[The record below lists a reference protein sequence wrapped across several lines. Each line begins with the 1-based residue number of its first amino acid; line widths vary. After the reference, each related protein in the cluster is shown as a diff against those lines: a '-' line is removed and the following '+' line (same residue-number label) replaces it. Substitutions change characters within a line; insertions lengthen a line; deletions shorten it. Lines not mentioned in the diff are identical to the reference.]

1 MKIHFDSLIRYRVA
15 AAILSIPFVLNV
27 LTMDLRWVN
36 TPLMLRR
43 VIYWVGLAFLLV
55 AVAIDARKVYDGRR
69 RVKKLIEAQRAATEA
84 RSRETS

>member
-1 MKIHFDSLIRYRVA
+1 MKSHLDSLGRYRIA

-27 LTMDLRWVN
+27 LTLDLQWIN

-55 AVAIDARKVYDGRR
+55 AVAIDARKVYDGKRK
-69 RVKKLIEAQRAATEA
+69 VKQLIEAQRQAGFE
-84 RSRETS
+84 ED